1 MTKRSIPKGKLW
13 RKWKYLR
20 LLNLFS
26 ILLQVPKQH
35 WSKMSEKTL
44 DKNGRDAPTK

>member
-1 MTKRSIPKGKLW
+1 MGE
-13 RKWKYLR
+13 KWKYLR

-35 WSKMSEKTL
+35 WSKMLEKTL